1 MDILVTSDL
10 VKEGLVNDLEWD
22 REIIGKHGT
31 RFSFRRYT
39 KIPRKRKA
47 MDGGSFACQSPR
59 KAIENTTKRRPH
71 STSKFVFWGRSR
83 ALPQN
88 DMLHCFGELST
99 EVRLFSKRYLNRNT
113 LPFTRECP
121 LLCDQS
127 GTHNG
132 EKSRER
138 LLVGK
143 YAEYNSANSH
153 VLSL

>member
-1 MDILVTSDL
+1 MDNLVTSDL

-31 RFSFRRYT
+31 HFGLRRYT

-47 MDGGSFACQSPR
+47 MDGGSFAGQSPR
-59 KAIENTTKRRPH
+59 KAIENTTKPRPY

-83 ALPQN
+83 TLPQN
-88 DMLHCFGELST
+88 DMLRCSGELST
-99 EVRLFSKRYLNRNT
+99 EVTLFSKRYLNRNT
-113 LPFTRECP
+113 LPFTRERP
-121 LLCDQS
+121 LLCEQS
-127 GTHNG
+127 GTLNG

-143 YAEYNSANSH
+143 YTEYKSAISH
-153 VLSL
+153 ALSF